1 MTNHMF
7 AGIKTKDK
15 ILIVYAISI
24 LLVMF
29 NGAHAWFLWQVDD
42 KLFMYVNLFISIWFM
57 ATHKNKW
64 LKMDL
69 ISVAFLF
76 FVITLYHNR
85 ANYNLLGMIY
95 AVGYFLPLY
104 TLARATRETQ
114 RYILNFV
121 IKILCF
127 ILIPSMIL
135 HVIFL
140 AVGFPAINPIEN
152 ENSNSYLYYNYLFLI
167 HNYVMDN
174 YRIRFCSIFLEP
186 GYAGTLFVF
195 LLYANGMV
203 FKGNRD
209 NKILGA
215 KVGHDVV
222 FHFKTEVRAP
232 EHLVVGRAPSLATMP
247 SLMLVAD

>member
-1 MTNHMF
+1 MF

-85 ANYNLLGMIY
+85 ANYNLLGMI
-95 AVGYFLPLY
+95 L
-104 TLARATRETQ
+104 R
-114 RYILNFV
+114 
-121 IKILCF
+121 
-127 ILIPSMIL
+127 
-135 HVIFL
+135 
-140 AVGFPAINPIEN
+140 
-152 ENSNSYLYYNYLFLI
+152 
-167 HNYVMDN
+167 
-174 YRIRFCSIFLEP
+174 
-186 GYAGTLFVF
+186 
-195 LLYANGMV
+195 
-203 FKGNRD
+203 
-209 NKILGA
+209 
-215 KVGHDVV
+215 
-222 FHFKTEVRAP
+222 
-232 EHLVVGRAPSLATMP
+232 
-247 SLMLVAD
+247 